1 MSFQSK
7 LSKFTK
13 ANKSKK
19 LRLGVY
25 QKTDW
30 RSIINDANRSVE
42 DSLQKLD
49 IDPSI
54 GPFNSD
60 IYRDWETSVC
70 IVTGKQVSVS

>member
-13 ANKSKK
+13 VNKSKK

-42 DSLQKLD
+42 NSLQKLD

-54 GPFNSD
+54 GPS
-60 IYRDWETSVC
+60 
-70 IVTGKQVSVS
+70 IVTGKQIGRAHV

>member
-13 ANKSKK
+13 VNKSKK

-30 RSIINDANRSVE
+30 RSIIKNANCSVE
-42 DSLQKLD
+42 NSLQKLD
-49 IDPSI
+49 IDPSV
-54 GPFNSD
+54 GPFNSA
-60 IYRDWETSVC
+60 IS
-70 IVTGKQVSVS
+70 

>member
-13 ANKSKK
+13 VNKSKK

-25 QKTDW
+25 QKADW

-49 IDPSI
+49 IDPLS
-54 GPFNSD
+54 
-60 IYRDWETSVC
+60 
-70 IVTGKQVSVS
+70 